1 MSLFATGLIS
11 GLVLESGD
19 YFSQG
24 ALIMDGQI
32 Y

>member
-24 ALIMDGQI
+24 ALILDGII

>member
-1 MSLFATGLIS
+1 MSLFAAGLIS

-24 ALIMDGQI
+24 ALIMDG
-32 Y
+32 

>member
-24 ALIMDGQI
+24 ALIMDG
-32 Y
+32 